1 MLQKYVEFFLREY
14 SDSDYLTRVRS
25 RLLLIFESA
34 TFFIVL
40 LFTLLMLAAD
50 LKTFVR
56 TAGVTGAFSLG
67 LAASLVMLR
76 KGRYLTAANLFIL
89 FASLT
94 IGGGFL
100 MHIKVE
106 PQLLYSS
113 YSYFLYPCIVLCV
126 IFSTAGYLAFIAGF
140 FFVVNVIVFF
150 TQIGIQSP
158 GYRKVVVLACID
170 TTFSLIFIS
179 LICYLAMRIFQ
190 RNADI
195 AKRQADR
202 NLRQNEFIRSTL
214 RNGSGKVKDGIRSVS
229 SRLEIVSDNTKQQAA
244 AIEEVTASIEE
255 IAAGVD
261 SVADIA
267 RGQGESQKRLA
278 DVLDGLSL
286 VTQRVNE
293 IIAETLR
300 ETDLVAVRAL
310 SGEKSLISMSEG
322 MKKIGESSL
331 EMTNILGII
340 HDISDQVN
348 LLSLNAAIEAARAG
362 DAGRGFAVVADEI
375 SKLADRTSMSLKDI
389 ELLIKTNDAEIQK
402 GIAGVNAAVGIISTI
417 IEGVDSIDA
426 RIKTLVEHTEKQK
439 ESNKMVNAGTEELR
453 RRSEEIGIATEEQ
466 KNAIDEITK
475 AMSEINKLAQE
486 NSTGAGEMVADSQNL
501 VALVV
506 DFNREIEEYRG

>member
-1 MLQKYVEFFLREY
+1 MMGRYMNYFLSEY
-14 SDSDYLTRVRS
+14 AESDYLTQARS
-25 RLLLIFESA
+25 KLLLVFESA
-34 TFFIVL
+34 TFLMIVL
-40 LFTLLMLAAD
+40 LTLSTLLTEF
-50 LKTFVR
+50 KTFLIMIKV
-56 TAGVTGAFSLG
+56 AGFFSVGFFVSLLYLKKG
-67 LAASLVMLR
+67 KYLSAANIFISIASLVV
-76 KGRYLTAANLFIL
+76 A
-89 FASLT
+89 
-94 IGGGFL
+94 GGFL
-100 MHIKVE
+100 LHIVVE

-113 YSYFLYPCIVLCV
+113 YSYFLYACVVMCV
-126 IFSTAGYLAFIAGF
+126 IFSTKGF
-140 FFVVNVIVFF
+140 LSLVTVFF
-150 TQIGIQSP
+150 LLVNGGVFVSQLGVNTP
-158 GYRKVVVLACID
+158 GYRKVVMLAFID
-170 TTFSLIFIS
+170 TTFALAFTFLIGF
-179 LICYLAMRIFQ
+179 LIMRIFQ

-195 AKRQADR
+195 ARSEADR
-202 NLRQNEFIRSTL
+202 SARQNTFIRNTL
-214 RNGSGKVKDGIRSVS
+214 SNGSGKVKDGIQSVS

-267 RGQGESQKRLA
+267 KGQGESQKRLV

-286 VTQRVNE
+286 VTQSVNE

-300 ETDLVAVRAL
+300 ETDLVAGRAL
-310 SGEKSLISMSEG
+310 SGEKSLVSMSEG

-375 SKLADRTSMSLKDI
+375 SKLADRTSVSLKDI
-389 ELLIKTNDAEIQK
+389 ELLIRTNDTEIQK

-426 RIKTLVEHTEKQK
+426 KIKTLVEHTDRQK
-439 ESNKMVNAGTEELR
+439 ESNKMVNDSTEELR
-453 RRSEEIGIATEEQ
+453 RRSEEIAIATEEQ
-466 KNAIDEITK
+466 KSAIDEITK

-486 NSTGAGEMVADSQNL
+486 NSMGAGEMVVDSQKL

-506 DFNREIEEYRG
+506 DFNREIEEYQG